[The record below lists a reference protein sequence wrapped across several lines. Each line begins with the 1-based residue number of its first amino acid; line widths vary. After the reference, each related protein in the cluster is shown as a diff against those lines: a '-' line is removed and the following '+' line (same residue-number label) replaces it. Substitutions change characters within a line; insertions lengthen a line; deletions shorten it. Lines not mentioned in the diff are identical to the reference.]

1 MSTMVYGPP
10 FAIDGPVPVAPPYRL
25 MDTATILPFGDP
37 HWQNGVQ
44 VYPFPL
50 DMPDAVTPCLE
61 GTFRDK
67 EAGDGWPLPIFGPF
81 TVYLPESC
89 SSMSI
94 TSQEEFKARAELVL
108 GATES
113 FPVER
118 QLATGLY
125 VPTNPYIGDS
135 NVDILNGGLATDGQA
150 GLALL
155 EDAIGATGRQGLI
168 HASPAIVTS
177 WDAIGFTL
185 VESGGILRTK
195 RGTPIAVGDG
205 YIGTKPDSAAALGD
219 AEAYAYA
226 TGPVQI
232 IRSDVFMIPEDVRD
246 ALDRETNLITYR
258 AERTFVVDWDTALQ
272 AAVLI
277 DWSA

>member
-10 FAIDGPVPVAPPYRL
+10 FAIDGPLPVAPPYRL
-25 MDTATILPFGDP
+25 LDMATILGFEDP

-44 VYPFPL
+44 VYPFPP
-50 DMPDAVTPCLE
+50 DMPDATTPCLD

-94 TSQEEFKARAELVL
+94 RSQEEFKARAELVL
-108 GATES
+108 AATES

-125 VPTNPYIGDS
+125 VPTNPYIGDA
-135 NVDILNGGLATDGQA
+135 NVTLLNGGNAADGQA
-150 GLALL
+150 SLALL
-155 EDAIGATGRQGLI
+155 EDAIGRTGRQGMI
-168 HASPAIVTS
+168 HATPSIVSS
-177 WDAIGFTL
+177 WDATGYTL
-185 VESGGILRTK
+185 IDQGGRLMTR
-195 RGTPIAVGDG
+195 RGTPVVVGDG
-205 YIGTKPDSAAALGD
+205 YIDTKPDGTPALGD
-219 AEAYAYA
+219 GEAYAYA
-226 TGPVQI
+226 TGPVQVM
-232 IRSDVFMIPEDVRD
+232 RSEVFMIPELISE
-246 ALDRETNLITYR
+246 ALDRETNLVTYR
-258 AERTFVVDWDTALQ
+258 AERTFVVDWDTDLQ
-272 AAVLI
+272 AAVLV

>member
-10 FAIDGPVPVAPPYRL
+10 FAIDGPVPVAPPFRL
-25 MDTATILPFGDP
+25 LDTATILPFSDP

-44 VYPFPL
+44 VYPFPY
-50 DMPDAVTPCLE
+50 DIPDATTPCLE

-67 EAGDGWPLPIFGPF
+67 GAGDGWDLPIFGPF
-81 TVYLPESC
+81 TIYLPESC

-113 FPVER
+113 FPAER
-118 QLATGLY
+118 QLAAGSF
-125 VPTNPYIGDS
+125 VPTNPYIGDA
-135 NVDILNGGLATDGQA
+135 NVTILGAGAESSQEALAF
-150 GLALL
+150 L

-168 HASPAIVTS
+168 HAPPSIITAWARDFLVFRDGQRLVTPN
-177 WDAIGFTL
+177 
-185 VESGGILRTK
+185 
-195 RGTPIAVGDG
+195 GTPVVSGDG
-205 YIGTKPDSAAALGD
+205 YIDTKPDGTPALG
-219 AEAYAYA
+219 ATEQYAYA

-232 IRSDVFMIPEDVRD
+232 IRSEVFMTPETVRE

-258 AERTFVVDWDTALQ
+258 AERTLVANWDTALQ

-277 DWSA
+277 DRTA